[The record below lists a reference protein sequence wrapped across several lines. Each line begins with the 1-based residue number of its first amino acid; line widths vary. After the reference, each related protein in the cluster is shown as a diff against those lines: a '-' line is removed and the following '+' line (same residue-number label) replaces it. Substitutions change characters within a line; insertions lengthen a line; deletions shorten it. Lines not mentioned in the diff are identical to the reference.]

1 MKVILFDFFGVLWT
15 PVYSP
20 VINER
25 LPEGERAN
33 WIAKLNDLD
42 IGNIPNEEF
51 ERTLKEAGGMS
62 DEDMRIAVMETP
74 VPNLELF
81 DYIATNLAGSHAIGI
96 LSNASRPLID
106 RIASERLS
114 AFDPILISS
123 DLKML
128 KPNRDIFEEAARRC
142 GVAPEEILFIDDG
155 EKNVVGAKALG
166 MNSFLYTDFPSFTR
180 MMARYA

>member
-1 MKVILFDFFGVLWT
+1 MKAILFDFFGVLWT

-25 LPEGERAN
+25 LPEGERAD

-42 IGNIPNEEF
+42 LGNIPNEEY
-51 ERTLKEAGGMS
+51 ERALAIAGNMS
-62 DEDMRIAVMETP
+62 EEDMRTAVMETP

-81 DYIATNLAGSHAIGI
+81 DYIATNLMGSHTVGI
-96 LSNASRPLID
+96 LSNAPRYLIE
-106 RIASERLS
+106 RIASDKLT
-114 AFDPILISS
+114 AFDPVLISS

-128 KPNRDIFEEAARRC
+128 KPSKDIYEEAARRC
-142 GVAPEEILFIDDG
+142 GVAPEEVLFIDDG
-155 EKNVVGAKALG
+155 EKNVAGAKAAG
-166 MNSFLYTDFPSFTR
+166 MNAFLYTDFPSFTR